1 MQYYY
6 AAIVNH
12 PEIEFNA
19 ENNVPL
25 IQIFDTK
32 DMRDKWIRD
41 NAGNPMVMQVSS
53 AQAVKWIK
61 YLFYN
66 HRQSAIPSHLSNHGA
81 VHYFLRD
88 VSGEVSL
95 ILRDTDTVK
104 HIIYTPW
111 ISHGK
116 YVFSYKVNKRTGE
129 HTS

>member
-88 VSGEVSL
+88 VRFNNVFLHTQRQNLSPERVLERWS
-95 ILRDTDTVK
+95 
-104 HIIYTPW
+104 IIA
-111 ISHGK
+111 
-116 YVFSYKVNKRTGE
+116 R
-129 HTS
+129 